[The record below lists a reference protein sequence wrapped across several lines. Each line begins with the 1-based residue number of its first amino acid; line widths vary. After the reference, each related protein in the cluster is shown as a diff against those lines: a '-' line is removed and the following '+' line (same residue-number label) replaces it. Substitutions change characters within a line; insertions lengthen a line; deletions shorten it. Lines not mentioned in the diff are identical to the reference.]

1 MNNIK
6 KSMQNQTIGL
16 LPLLLF
22 MLLDNF
28 FSYKLSFV
36 IAVLICMVSL
46 LLYRVLSKDR
56 IYQFL
61 LLPASATLMLYAVFI
76 FLRLEPVL
84 FVYSPIVVEVLLVV
98 VLAVIG
104 FTKRFVLRSLRN
116 SRTPSYKKTMM
127 RTALNEFYFLV
138 QIVQSA
144 YTLHLFVILFY
155 TMLPSEMQE
164 VHVERFL
171 YRYLGLILG
180 IALMGYEQIRISL
193 MQGSLKKEMWLPVLD
208 DNGKVVGC
216 MARSVSRSVS
226 KKYYHPVVRI
236 AVIYKG
242 MLYLMKRSK
251 KDYVSPEMLDY
262 PFQRDVIFRHTIEAT
277 VKETMGSLAEEQE
290 VNPRFMIRYTYEN
303 EKVKHQVSLFVLCLR
318 SEEQFNKCR
327 HFGGK
332 LWTGK
337 QIEENMGKG
346 VFSGYFE
353 EEYPY
358 LKNTVLFAEN
368 FCGCAPSS
376 ESKEERVTELPVQS
390 LPDL

>member
-6 KSMQNQTIGL
+6 RSMQNQAIGI

-22 MLLDNF
+22 MFLDNF
-28 FSYKLSFV
+28 FSYKISFI

-46 LLYRVLSKDR
+46 LLYRILSKDR

-84 FVYSPIVVEVLLVV
+84 FIYSPIIIEVLLVV
-98 VLAVIG
+98 VLAIIG
-104 FTKRFVLRSLRN
+104 FTKRIVLRSLRN
-116 SRTPSYKKTMM
+116 SKSPPYRKTMM

-138 QIVQSA
+138 QIVQSV
-144 YTLHLFVILFY
+144 YTLHLFIILFY
-155 TMLPSEMQE
+155 TMLPADTQD
-164 VHVERFL
+164 VHIERFL
-171 YRYLGLILG
+171 YRYLGMIFG
-180 IALMGYEQIRISL
+180 VAIIGYEQIRISL
-193 MQGSLKKEMWLPVLD
+193 MHGSLKKEMWLPVLD

-226 KKYYHPVVRI
+226 KKYYHPIVRI

-251 KDYVSPEMLDY
+251 KDFVSPEMLDY
-262 PFQRDVIFRHTIEAT
+262 PFQRDVIYRHSIEAT
-277 VKETMGSLAEEQE
+277 AKEVIGNLAEEKDM
-290 VNPRFMIRYTYEN
+290 NPRFMIRYTYEN
-303 EKVKHQVSLFVLCLR
+303 DKVKHQVSLFVLCLR
-318 SEEQFNKCR
+318 TEEQFNKCR

-337 QIEENMGKG
+337 QIDENMGKG

-368 FCGCAPSS
+368 FCSCAPSS
-376 ESKEERVTELPVQS
+376 ESKEDLVTDLPVQS